1 MNSNVSIS
9 IHLLSDVDLAA
20 AEVILA
26 AAFHRS
32 DTWHDDLRFYLQ
44 LQPDGYFGA
53 YQNGI
58 LVGMVG
64 ATIYSTYAYVGLMVV
79 HPDYQHQGV
88 GGALMRHL
96 LAWLEQQKVSQVIL
110 DASNAGQ
117 PLYEKL
123 GFVAFDEVTI
133 LQRQGGFNPSAMP
146 PNVHAISEGDLNRLV
161 EGDTQAF
168 GADRSRV
175 LEGLL
180 RAYAGRAFMV
190 QDNHRRPGG
199 YLFAQSSR
207 IGPWV
212 MQRPE
217 HAQALLCAA
226 LSLPFQG
233 DISVVVPEP
242 NHAAIELLQ
251 DYEFKKVRVNR
262 HMGRGSRATPE
273 QNQKIFAKASL
284 AIG

>member
-1 MNSNVSIS
+1 
-9 IHLLSDVDLAA
+9 
-20 AEVILA
+20 
-26 AAFHRS
+26 
-32 DTWHDDLRFYLQ
+32 
-44 LQPDGYFGA
+44 
-53 YQNGI
+53 
-58 LVGMVG
+58 
-64 ATIYSTYAYVGLMVV
+64 
-79 HPDYQHQGV
+79 
-88 GGALMRHL
+88 MRHL
-96 LAWLEQQKVSQVIL
+96 LAWLEQQKVTQVIL
-110 DASNAGQ
+110 DASRAGQ

-190 QDNHRRPGG
+190 QDNHGRPSG
-199 YLFAQSSR
+199 YLFAQSRR

-217 HAQALLCAA
+217 HAEALLCAA

-251 DYEFKKVRVNR
+251 DYEFKKVRVNQ
-262 HMGRGSRATPE
+262 HMGRGSRAAPE
-273 QNQKIFAKASL
+273 QNHKIFGKASL